1 MTYPNIY
8 SELEDLRRRVKLLE
22 ERPVQVVPYPVYPLP
37 WPQPAYYP
45 PYTISYSGNTISC
58 SDGTS

>member
-22 ERPVQVVPYPVYPLP
+22 ERPVQVVPYPVYPPP
-37 WPQPAYYP
+37 WPQPAYVPFQP
-45 PYTISYSGNTISC
+45 PYTISYS
-58 SDGTS
+58 DGTS